1 LIEIRRRRQTAMVL
15 LWILFIGSLILLLL
29 AFWNRK
35 PRVESFINLSDQLK
49 SVSTQAVDA
58 APSTTEL
65 KMHYRALLLFAD
77 ADIRAQGTKAL
88 RVLADFRDRVYGP
101 RDFKTDFKVEDILAD
116 WPDWMTPLDS
126 NVKETPPN
134 ATDAVQ
140 AERRML
146 AYLQKNFP
154 EEPNLKEAPSIVRSL
169 IDDFGRRFVFDTDPV
184 TLRADFMSQPLLKDW
199 VNPIQ
204 APPA

>member
-1 LIEIRRRRQTAMVL
+1 MVL
-15 LWILFIGSLILLLL
+15 LWILFIGCCVLLLMT
-29 AFWNRK
+29 FRPPTK
-35 PRVESFINLSDQLK
+35 SIESFADLSATMK
-49 SVSTQAVDA
+49 AVSTQALDA
-58 APSTTEL
+58 APSTTEV

-88 RVLADFRDRVYGP
+88 RILADFRNRVYGP
-101 RDFKTDFKVEDILAD
+101 QDFRTDFMVEDILAN

-126 NVKETPPN
+126 TVKETAPT

-154 EEPNLKEAPSIVRSL
+154 EEPNLQKAPSIVRSL
-169 IDDFGRRFVFDTDPV
+169 IEDFGRRFVFDADPV
-184 TLRADFMSQPLLKDW
+184 TLRSDFMSQPLLKDW

>member
-1 LIEIRRRRQTAMVL
+1 MVL
-15 LWILFIGSLILLLL
+15 LWILFIGCCFLLIMTL
-29 AFWNRK
+29 RK
-35 PRVESFINLSDQLK
+35 DPKSVESFAGSSLTAAMNA
-49 SVSTQAVDA
+49 VSTQALDA
-58 APSTTEL
+58 APSTTEV

-88 RVLADFRDRVYGP
+88 RILADFRDRVYGP
-101 RDFKTDFKVEDILAD
+101 HDFRTDFKVEDVLAE

-126 NVKETPPN
+126 TVKEPAPS

-154 EEPNLKEAPSIVRSL
+154 EEPNLQQAPSIVRSL
-169 IDDFGRRFVFDTDPV
+169 IEDFGRRFVFDADPV
-184 TLRADFMSQPLLKDW
+184 TLRTDFMSQPLLKDW

>member
-1 LIEIRRRRQTAMVL
+1 MVL
-15 LWILFIGSLILLLL
+15 LWILFIGCCFLLIMTL
-29 AFWNRK
+29 RK
-35 PRVESFINLSDQLK
+35 DPKSVESFVGSSLTAAMNA
-49 SVSTQAVDA
+49 VSTQALDA
-58 APSTTEL
+58 APSTTEV

-88 RVLADFRDRVYGP
+88 RILADFRDRVYGP
-101 RDFKTDFKVEDILAD
+101 HDFRTDFKVEDVLAE

-126 NVKETPPN
+126 TVKEPAPS

-154 EEPNLKEAPSIVRSL
+154 EEPNLQQAPSIVRSL
-169 IDDFGRRFVFDTDPV
+169 IEDFGRRFVFDADPV
-184 TLRADFMSQPLLKDW
+184 TLRTDFMSQPLLKDW

>member
-1 LIEIRRRRQTAMVL
+1 MVL
-15 LWILFIGSLILLLL
+15 LWILFVGSCIILFMTL
-29 AFWNRK
+29 RSPK
-35 PRVESFINLSDQLK
+35 SVESFVDLSAAMK
-49 SVSTQAVDA
+49 AVSTQAVDS
-58 APSTTEL
+58 APSTTEV

-77 ADIRAQGTKAL
+77 TDIRAQGTKAL

-101 RDFKTDFKVEDILAD
+101 RDFRTDFKVEDILGD

-126 NVKETPPN
+126 TVKETPPS
-134 ATDAVQ
+134 ASDAVQ

-154 EEPNLKEAPSIVRSL
+154 EEPNLQKAPSIVRSL
-169 IDDFGRRFVFDTDPV
+169 IEDFGRRFVFDADPV
-184 TLRADFMSQPLLKDW
+184 TLRPDFMSQPLLKDW

>member
-1 LIEIRRRRQTAMVL
+1 MVL
-15 LWILFIGSLILLLL
+15 LWILFIGGCLLLL
-29 AFWNRK
+29 MTVRPSPK
-35 PRVESFINLSDQLK
+35 SIESFADLSSTLK
-49 SVSTQAVDA
+49 AVSTQALDA
-58 APSTTEL
+58 APSTTEV

-88 RVLADFRDRVYGP
+88 RILADFRNRVYGP
-101 RDFKTDFKVEDILAD
+101 QDFRADFKVEDILAN

-126 NVKETPPN
+126 TVKETPPG

-154 EEPNLKEAPSIVRSL
+154 EEPNLQKAPSIVRSL
-169 IDDFGRRFVFDTDPV
+169 IEDFGRRFVFDADPV
-184 TLRADFMSQPLLKDW
+184 TLRSDFMSQPLLKDW

>member
-1 LIEIRRRRQTAMVL
+1 MVL
-15 LWILFIGSLILLLL
+15 LWILFLGSCILLLL
-29 AFWNRK
+29 TFRTRN
-35 PRVESFINLSDQLK
+35 PRAEESFVNLSDQLK
-49 SVSTQAVDA
+49 SVSTQALDA

-101 RDFKTDFKVEDILAD
+101 RDFRTDFKVEDILAN

-140 AERRML
+140 SERRML

-169 IDDFGRRFVFDTDPV
+169 IEDFGRRFVFDADPV

>member
-1 LIEIRRRRQTAMVL
+1 MVI
-15 LWILFIGSLILLLL
+15 LWILFIGSCLILFMALRPQPQPT
-29 AFWNRK
+29 AA
-35 PRVESFINLSDQLK
+35 ESFVDMTDILQ
-49 SVSTQAVDA
+49 SVSNQAVDA

-88 RVLADFRDRVYGP
+88 RILANFRDRVYGP
-101 RDFKTDFKVEDILAD
+101 RDFRPDLKVEDILAN
-116 WPDWMTPLDS
+116 WPTWMTPLDS
-126 NVKETPPN
+126 TVKETPP
-134 ATDAVQ
+134 AAMDAVT

-154 EEPNLKEAPSIVRSL
+154 EEPNLQSAPSIVRSL
-169 IDDFGRRFVFDTDPV
+169 IEDFGRRFVFVSGPV
-184 TLRADFMSQPLLKDW
+184 TLRTDFAPQRLLKDW

-204 APPA
+204 GPAP

>member
-1 LIEIRRRRQTAMVL
+1 MVI
-15 LWILFIGSLILLLL
+15 LWILFVGCCLILFMALRPQPQPQSTE
-29 AFWNRK
+29 AFADM
-35 PRVESFINLSDQLK
+35 SDILQ

-88 RVLADFRDRVYGP
+88 RILADFRDRVYGP
-101 RDFKTDFKVEDILAD
+101 RDFRPDLKVEDILGN
-116 WPDWMTPLDS
+116 WPTWMTPLDS
-126 NVKETPPN
+126 TVKETPP
-134 ATDAVQ
+134 AAMDAVT

-154 EEPNLKEAPSIVRSL
+154 EEPNLQTAPSIVRSL
-169 IDDFGRRFVFDTDPV
+169 IEDFGNRFVFTAPPV
-184 TLRADFMSQPLLKDW
+184 TLRTDFAPQRLLKDW
-199 VNPIQ
+199 INPIQ
-204 APPA
+204 APAK

>member
-1 LIEIRRRRQTAMVL
+1 MVL
-15 LWILFIGSLILLLL
+15 LWILFLGSCLILFMTL
-29 AFWNRK
+29 RSPK
-35 PRVESFINLSDQLK
+35 SVESFVDLSATMK
-49 SVSTQAVDA
+49 AVSTQALDA
-58 APSTTEL
+58 APSTTEV

-101 RDFKTDFKVEDILAD
+101 HDFRTDFKVEDILAN

-126 NVKETPPN
+126 TVKETPPT
-134 ATDAVQ
+134 AIDAVH

-154 EEPNLKEAPSIVRSL
+154 EEPNLQKAPSIVRSL
-169 IDDFGRRFVFDTDPV
+169 IEDFGRRFVFDADPV
-184 TLRADFMSQPLLKDW
+184 TLRSDFMSQPLLKDW

>member
-1 LIEIRRRRQTAMVL
+1 MVL
-15 LWILFIGSLILLLL
+15 LWILFIGCILLLV
-29 AFWNRK
+29 AFRK
-35 PRVESFINLSDQLK
+35 GPNSTERFIDLSDTLK
-49 SVSTQAVDA
+49 AVSTQALDA

-101 RDFKTDFKVEDILAD
+101 RDFRVDFKVEDILGN
-116 WPDWMTPLDS
+116 WPAWMTPLDS
-126 NVKETPPN
+126 TVKEPAPS

-140 AERRML
+140 SERRML

-154 EEPNLKEAPSIVRSL
+154 EEPNLKKAPSIVRSL
-169 IDDFGRRFVFDTDPV
+169 IEDFGRRFVFETDPV

-204 APPA
+204 APSA